1 VGEAPVSVPSPARLR
16 EEIGRPARQR
26 FACFEGLRAIAAG
39 SVLVH
44 HVASFSGADLGTSAG
59 YVYAH
64 LDVGV
69 TIFFL
74 LSGFLLY
81 RPRVAAHLRRE
92 PEPALGTYLLRRA
105 ARLMP
110 AYWLALTFFI
120 AVGAIHPHGIGDYL
134 AYYGFV
140 QIYWRSR
147 TLGGIAPAY
156 SLAIEVSF
164 YVFLPFYSAAI
175 RRFAS
180 FGAELAGAALLYVTG
195 LTTHTLLLATHP
207 HPTIATYW
215 LPAQID
221 LFALGMGLAVVSA
234 WSADRGRVPA
244 LFEEAGRR
252 PGMCWAIAV
261 AAFLVS
267 ATALGLPRGFGDLPR
282 TGEMGRQVLYA
293 ATAFFLVLPA
303 VFGPQDRGRIRGLL
317 RSRPAQLLGI
327 ISYGIFLWHFDW
339 LVLLKKWGVI
349 ASLGQFRFVALLL
362 ITVTLSVSCAAISW
376 RVVERP
382 ILRWAHGIRP

>member
-1 VGEAPVSVPSPARLR
+1 MSAAPAQLR
-16 EEIGRPARQR
+16 AATGRPAKTR
-26 FACFEGLRAIAAG
+26 FPCFEGLRALAAG

-44 HVASFSGADLGTSAG
+44 HVASFSGADTGTSAG

-81 RPRVAAHLRRE
+81 RPRVAAHLRGE

-105 ARLMP
+105 ARLVP

-120 AVGAIHPHGIGDYL
+120 LIGAIHPHGFGDYL

-164 YVFLPFYSAAI
+164 YVFLPFYSALL
-175 RRFAS
+175 RRFARV
-180 FGAELAGAALLYVTG
+180 GAELAGVALLYVTG
-195 LTTHTLLLATHP
+195 LTTHALLLATHP
-207 HPTIATYW
+207 HGTIATYW

-221 LFALGMGLAVVSA
+221 LFALGMGLAVISA
-234 WSADRGRVPA
+234 WTAERGAVPA
-244 LFEEAGRR
+244 LFAEAGRR
-252 PGMCWAIAV
+252 PGLCWAIATG
-261 AAFLVS
+261 AFLVA
-267 ATALGLPRGFGDLPR
+267 ATALGLPRAFGELPKA
-282 TGEMGRQVLYA
+282 GEMGRQVLYA
-293 ATAFFLVLPA
+293 ATAFFLILPA
-303 VFGPQDRGRIRGLL
+303 VFGPQEQGHIRGLL
-317 RSRPAQLLGI
+317 RSRPAQLLGL
-327 ISYGIFLWHFDW
+327 ISYGIFLWHYDW
-339 LVLLKKWGVI
+339 LIKLRDWGTI
-349 ASLGQFRFVALLL
+349 AALGQFRFVALLV
-362 ITVTLSVSCAAISW
+362 ITVSLAVTCATASW
-376 RVVERP
+376 LLVERP
-382 ILRWAHGIRP
+382 VLRWAHGVRS